1 MCLITSPRP
10 SRSRAAA
17 IRSVLVSCHT
27 IAWPYGRPVRRF
39 QTSVVSRW
47 LVRPSAA
54 RSEGRRFV
62 AFSTVMM
69 TALVRSQIST
79 GLCST
84 QPGRG
89 MICVCSS
96 WCLATSA
103 PEWSKTMN
111 LVLVVP

>member
-1 MCLITSPRP
+1 MRLITSPRP
-10 SRSRAAA
+10 SRSRAEA

-27 IAWPYGRPVRRF
+27 MAWPYGRPVCRF
-39 QTSVVSRW
+39 QASVVSRW
-47 LVRPSAA
+47 LVRPSAT
-54 RSEGRRFV
+54 RLEGRRFV

-103 PEWSKTMN
+103 PAWSKSMN

>member
-1 MCLITSPRP
+1 MAGGRPDLCLITSPRP
-10 SRSRAAA
+10 SRSRAEA

-39 QTSVVSRW
+39 HTSVVSRW

-54 RSEGRRFV
+54 RSVVRRFSE
-62 AFSTVMM
+62 FSTVLM

-103 PEWSKTMN
+103 PE
-111 LVLVVP
+111 